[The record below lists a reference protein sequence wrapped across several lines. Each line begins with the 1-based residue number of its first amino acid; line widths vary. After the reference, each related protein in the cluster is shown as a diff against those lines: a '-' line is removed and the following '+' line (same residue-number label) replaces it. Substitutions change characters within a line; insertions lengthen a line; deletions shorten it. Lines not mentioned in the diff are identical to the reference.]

1 MPLQWRSQVQ
11 LFFSIKEEFSFEQR
25 KTKVQLLQW
34 VTFRLTRFFFITG
47 SKFSSPQWVNFLSF
61 LKGKKKNKKKRNE
74 IMRSASLQVKIKKP
88 KYKKVPL
95 RYFRS
100 LPRKKT
106 ILYQQPNSI
115 AFVAKHQTATNLR
128 IQGYCCN
135 LAKSQKQNQ
144 SHFVACL
151 FSTLHLL

>member
-34 VTFRLTRFFFITG
+34 VTFRLTRFF
-47 SKFSSPQWVNFLSF
+47 LSRVQNSLPRSGLTFCPF
-61 LKGKKKNKKKRNE
+61 LKGQKKNKKKRNE